1 MIFYVMLSSTD
12 LKVRG
17 YVRYD
22 IDVDLTWLKN
32 NWLKNLIYLK
42 LIKRLYHTPFN
53 NLRLNSYKRVEL
65 EGRFNSES
73 MGGKII

>member
-1 MIFYVMLSSTD
+1 MLSSTD

-42 LIKRLYHTPFN
+42 LIKRLYHNPPDFDTFIEHV
-53 NLRLNSYKRVEL
+53 LYYTDKQ
-65 EGRFNSES
+65 
-73 MGGKII
+73 